1 MGRKTQRKVEIPRG
15 TSPGPEGRGHRE
27 AGSAWGRATAELR
40 RLLPGATAPRRRV
53 FAAAVMASSPLLFV
67 LLLLL
72 PLEVPAATR
81 WSLLEAL
88 PEGAAPCQVG
98 ELCLQASPQKPD
110 VPLVNVSLYYEALCP
125 GCREFLIR
133 ELFPTWL
140 MVLEILNVTLV
151 PYGNAQERNVSG
163 KWEFTCQHGEREC
176 LLNKVEAC
184 LLDQLE
190 QKVAFLTIVCLE
202 EMDDMEQ
209 NLKPCLQIYAPKVSA
224 DSIMECATG
233 NRGMQLL
240 HINAQLTDALRPPH
254 KYVPWVV
261 VNGEHM
267 KDEEHLLHLVC
278 RLYQV
283 SQAGNG
289 GIWLVGVG

>member
-1 MGRKTQRKVEIPRG
+1 
-15 TSPGPEGRGHRE
+15 
-27 AGSAWGRATAELR
+27 
-40 RLLPGATAPRRRV
+40 
-53 FAAAVMASSPLLFV
+53 MASSPLLLL

-72 PLEVPAATR
+72 PPEVPAATR
-81 WSLLEAL
+81 WPSLEAL

-140 MVLEILNVTLV
+140 MVWEILNVTLV
-151 PYGNAQERNVSG
+151 PYGNAQVPGDLEMEARGHRKEAWGRGQPALTSLLFRKETSAASG
-163 KWEFTCQHGEREC
+163 SSRASM
-176 LLNKVEAC
+176 AC

-190 QKVAFLTIVCLE
+190 QKMAFLTIVCLE
-202 EMDDMEQ
+202 EMNDMEQ
-209 NLKPCLQIYAPKVSA
+209 NLKPCLQIYAPKVSP
-224 DSIMECATG
+224 DSIMECARG
-233 NRGMQLL
+233 DRGMQLL
-240 HINAQLTDALRPPH
+240 HFNARLTDALRPPH

-267 KDEEHLLHLVC
+267 EDEEHLLHLVC
-278 RLYQV
+278 RLYQGQKPDV
-283 SQAGNG
+283 CQLTADLSKEVH
-289 GIWLVGVG
+289 LK